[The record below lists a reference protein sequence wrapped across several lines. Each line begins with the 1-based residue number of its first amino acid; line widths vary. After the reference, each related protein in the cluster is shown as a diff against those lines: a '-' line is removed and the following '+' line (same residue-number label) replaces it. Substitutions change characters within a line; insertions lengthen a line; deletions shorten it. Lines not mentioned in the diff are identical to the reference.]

1 LKKAL
6 GFASQ
11 AQDNQMRALVLA
23 LISAHYVHTAGTHA
37 REILKTCEQ
46 LAAGLG
52 VAKGRKKGDSGEKK
66 GEDGIGNAPLRL
78 WIGERLVGECVCGV
92 RR

>member
-23 LISAHYVHTAGTHA
+23 LISAHYVHTSGTQA

-52 VAKGRKKGDSGEKK
+52 VAKGKKKSDSDEKK
-66 GEDGIGNAPLRL
+66 GGENGIGNAPLRL
-78 WIGERLVGECVCGV
+78 WIGERFVGE
-92 RR
+92 

>member
-6 GFASQ
+6 GIASQ

-23 LISAHYVHTAGTHA
+23 LISHYVHTSGSQA
-37 REILKTCEQ
+37 RDILKTCEL

-52 VAKGRKKGDSGEKK
+52 VAKGKKKGDTGEKK
-66 GEDGIGNAPLRL
+66 GGENGIGNAPLRL
-78 WIGERLVGECVCGV
+78 WIGERLVGE
-92 RR
+92 